1 MKEKYALITGGTGGL
16 GSAVTA
22 LALKKQANVTIPF
35 INELEITRTKP
46 ILPAEKIDK
55 VRFIAGDVTDE
66 TAVAVIVSQMPRVD
80 ILIHLVG
87 GFSMGPTDQYSL
99 ADWEQQF
106 ALNATSAFIAIK
118 TVLPVMKDNDYGRIV
133 TVGSRGA
140 VQPAAEMAAYAAS
153 KSAVIALT
161 QAVAEE
167 TRGSGITANC
177 VLPSIIDTPA
187 NRSAM
192 GEDQAKNWVTPQ
204 SLAETICY
212 LASEQAA
219 DIRGAAIPV
228 YGSA

>member
-66 TAVAVIVSQMPRVD
+66 TAVSVIVSQMPRVD